1 MILTSKQQ
9 EGLKIAVERYHA
21 GEKYTVISGYR
32 GAGKS
37 TLIKFIIA
45 ALGLDDD
52 EVAYV
57 AYTGKAATV
66 LKEKGCANATTA
78 HKLLY
83 YSKQMPDGKYFHR
96 PRPSFEIKYSVI
108 VVDEVSMLPKS
119 LWDLLISHNVYVIAC
134 GDPFQLPPV
143 DKTDAHNLLD
153 NPHIFLDE
161 IMRQAQESEIIR
173 MSMLIREGKPLPLFK
188 GNEVQVISKKELVS
202 GMYSWADQILCATN
216 KTRNTIN
223 EQMRRMYNL
232 SDAPQEGDK
241 IIGLKNHWDVY
252 SDKESPLTNGVIGS
266 MKNLKKGVL
275 YLPRYI
281 EEKGFIE
288 TLTADIELDNGE
300 VFYDVCMDY
309 KSIAEGEKALNGKQ
323 EYLFAKNKGL
333 PEEPPFEMAYGYAI
347 TVWKAQGSEWDKVLL
362 FEESFPFD
370 KEEHQRYLYTG
381 ITRAAK
387 KIVIVKN

>member
-9 EGLKIAVERYHA
+9 EGLKIAVERYRA

-45 ALGLDDD
+45 ALGLNDD

-66 LKEKGCANATTA
+66 LKEKGCPNATTA

-83 YSKQMPDGKYFHR
+83 YSKQLPNGKYLHK
-96 PRPSFEIKYSVI
+96 PKPSFEITYSVI

-119 LWDLLISHNVYVIAC
+119 LWDLLISHNAYIIAC
-134 GDPFQLPPV
+134 GDPFQLSPV
-143 DKTDAHNLLD
+143 DKTDTHNLLD

-188 GNEVQVISKKELVS
+188 GNEVQVISKNELVS

-216 KTRNTIN
+216 KTRNMIN
-223 EQMRRMYNL
+223 EQMRQMYNL

-241 IIGLKNHWDVY
+241 IIGLKNHWEVY
-252 SDKESPLTNGVIGS
+252 SNKESPLTNGVIGS
-266 MKNLKKGVL
+266 IKNLKKGVL
-275 YLPRYI
+275 YIPRYI

-300 VFYDVCMDY
+300 VFSDICMDY
-309 KSIAEGEKALNGKQ
+309 KSIAEGEKALNSKQ
-323 EYLFAKNKGL
+323 EYLFAKNKKL
-333 PEEPPFEMAYGYAI
+333 PDEPPFEMAYGYAI

-387 KIVIVKN
+387 KIVIVKK